1 MKNIDNYRKNIP
13 NELMEKD
20 QWLVFKKI
28 PRKNPNGETKISKIP
43 YSAITLS
50 AKGWNE
56 RQNFASFDKALS
68 VLVDN
73 NFDGLSFALTE
84 EDPFICIDLDNCIKD
99 GQISLFA
106 KSIVKTFE
114 GSYIELS
121 ASTEGI
127 HIFMKGDI
135 PANLNQQNK
144 GIEIYKT
151 NRCIAMTGDIYNK
164 HFEAST
170 EILDFD
176 EELQKLY
183 KSLTATSKAKSEK
196 YPKNYYRENMP
207 SQMDLPDTRTII
219 DTMCKV
225 NPRARDYFYGTNL
238 SGDWSRDNFI
248 FLLLLR
254 SFTHG
259 NSHLMESIFLESALS
274 RLGSKTKR
282 KSDEAYLKY
291 LRASIQK
298 ANQVG
303 NSDFWNYNFKRL
315 AQKEVSL

>member
-13 NELMEKD
+13 NEMMEKD

-28 PRKNPNGETKISKIP
+28 PRQNPNGETKISKIP

-68 VLVDN
+68 VLVSK
-73 NFDGLSFALTE
+73 NFDGLSFVLTA
-84 EDPFICIDLDNCIKD
+84 EDPFVCIDLDNCIKD
-99 GQISLFA
+99 GQINLFA

-114 GSYIELS
+114 GSYMELS

-127 HIFMKGDI
+127 HIFLKGNI
-135 PANLNQQNK
+135 PVNLNQQNK
-144 GIEIYKT
+144 GIEIYKS
-151 NRCIAMTGDIYNK
+151 NRCIAMTGDIYSK

-170 EILDFD
+170 EVLDFD

-183 KSLTATSKAKSEK
+183 RSLTAASKAKSDEN
-196 YPKNYYRENMP
+196 PRNRYRQDMP
-207 SQMDLPDTRTII
+207 IQTGLPDTKTII
-219 DTMCKV
+219 DTMCRV

-238 SGDWSRDNFI
+238 SGDWSRDDFI

-298 ANQVG
+298 ANQFG
-303 NSDFWNYNFKRL
+303 NSDFWNYDFKRL
-315 AQKEVSL
+315 TQKEVSL

>member
-28 PRKNPNGETKISKIP
+28 PRKNSNGEIKTSKIP

-56 RQNFASFDKALS
+56 RQNFASFDNALS
-68 VLVDN
+68 VLVNN

-84 EDPFICIDLDNCIKD
+84 EDSFVCIDLDNCIKD

-114 GSYIELS
+114 GSYMELS
-121 ASTEGI
+121 GSTEGI
-127 HIFMKGDI
+127 HIFMKGNI

-144 GIEIYKT
+144 GIEIYKS
-151 NRCIAMTGDIYNK
+151 NRCIAMTGNIHSK
-164 HFEAST
+164 HFETST
-170 EILDFD
+170 EVLDFD

-183 KSLTATSKAKSEK
+183 ENLTATSKV
-196 YPKNYYRENMP
+196 KNEVNSKNRYRQNMP
-207 SQMDLPDTRTII
+207 SQTDLPDTKTII
-219 DTMCKV
+219 ETMCKV

-238 SGDWSRDNFI
+238 SGDWSRDDFI

-259 NSHLMESIFLESALS
+259 NSHLMESIFLESGLS

-298 ANQVG
+298 ANRVG
-303 NSDFWNYNFKRL
+303 NSDFWNYDFKRL
-315 AQKEVSL
+315 TQKEVSL